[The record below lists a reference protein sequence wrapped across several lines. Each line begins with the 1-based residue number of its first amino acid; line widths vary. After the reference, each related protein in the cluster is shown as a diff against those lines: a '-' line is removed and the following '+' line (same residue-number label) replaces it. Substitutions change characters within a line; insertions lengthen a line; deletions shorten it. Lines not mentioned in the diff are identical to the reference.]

1 MNLLLHLLLDAA
13 VIFGLAYFMPQVDV
27 KNFGTALLIAGLLGL
42 LNFFV
47 GWIIRFPLNLV
58 TFFLLSGLVRLI
70 VTALLLKLIDRFLD
84 SFTIAGFWPALVI
97 AIAVAVAGTL
107 IDRSA
112 PTERMH
118 RRMVESGQVVSLPPA
133 YPFRSLYRAPDSHGQ
148 VAGVAREITQNQ
160 SGYFSQK

>member
-1 MNLLLHLLLDAA
+1 MTNLILHLLLDAA

-27 KNFGTALLIAGLLGL
+27 KNFGTALLIAVLLGL

-58 TFFLLSGLVRLI
+58 TLFLLSGIVRII
-70 VTALLLKLIDRFLD
+70 VTAILLKLIDKFLD
-84 SFTIAGFWPALVI
+84 SFTIVGFWPALVI

-112 PTERMH
+112 PTEQMEQRMI
-118 RRMVESGQVVSLPPA
+118 
-133 YPFRSLYRAPDSHGQ
+133 D
-148 VAGVAREITQNQ
+148 
-160 SGYFSQK
+160 SGYVASAPSSLRFA